1 MIMATFNYGPAVNT
15 ARRLIRKF
23 GSKIS
28 IVVTNSAPAA
38 QGWKPGTP
46 APVTIE
52 VDGVFVNY
60 EQKFIDGTVIQQGDQ
75 KVIISASAEK
85 IAPNV
90 AGHIMRGSEKWNIKN
105 IKPLNPGG
113 TVIIYVAQVRQ

>member
-1 MIMATFNYGPAVNT
+1 MIQATFKYGPVVTT
-15 ARRLIRKF
+15 ARRLIKKF

-28 IVVTNSAPAA
+28 IVVTNSTAST

-46 APVTIE
+46 APVTIQ

-75 KVIISASAEK
+75 KVIISVAEPL
-85 IAPNV
+85 APNL
-90 AGHIMRGSEKWNIKN
+90 AGHIVRGLEKWNIKS

-113 TVIIYVAQVRQ
+113 TIIIYVAQVRQ